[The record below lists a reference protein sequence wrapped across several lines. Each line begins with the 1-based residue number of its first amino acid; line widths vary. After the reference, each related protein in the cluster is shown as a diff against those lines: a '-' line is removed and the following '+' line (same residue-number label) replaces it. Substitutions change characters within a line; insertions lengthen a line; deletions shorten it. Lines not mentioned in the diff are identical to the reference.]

1 MNVNLVYQQ
10 TGYSF
15 QISQF
20 TPLSVIYEVAS
31 KVFHIPGNNIKL
43 FFKEQYVPNEQT
55 YASNYF
61 KKFPVIIN
69 ILENKKTIQS
79 NNNNEKAKIIE
90 EKTFN
95 ETFSEKAKQK
105 KKNFIKCQICNRKNS
120 IFYCRNCNQF
130 ICFECNL
137 RFPEH
142 FSHKK
147 ISLESGDLLL
157 CFEDYRNSVL
167 EQLNELNNAFRFSSQ
182 NIYTD
187 QKRSELFDNLINTLK
202 DLDKKTQSLTIMGT
216 SYKCSNEVLN
226 SFNKELREIEAPK
239 YKEETINSFG
249 LVNEKE
255 LEIQNYISFINLQI
269 LKSKFNI
276 KMTIFFNETK
286 KIFDDLTI
294 EINNKLKDSLNL
306 KEKDYKDLVSYNKEK
321 YKEKDSSTSRS
332 HSLSSSR
339 SSNHSLSLN
348 SSTTKNIDDNNKLS
362 DDKFSSSNNIN
373 NKIDLN
379 PITNKY
385 MKKNSKLIDNNK
397 NENNSYKNLINYK
410 NNHTEANL
418 NRINSCSVVVKEEN
432 SENNESDDNNLI
444 TLPKI
449 KIGNDP
455 NYDININRKNIFKP
469 IEKNKKNCIIHLKN
483 VNNIKDSMQNILK
496 KSLSQSKEVKQIE
509 KRNNNLN
516 NLKIFTNE
524 NPPNSKEIERPKIL
538 KTIQS
543 NKNFDNS
550 YKRAFSNIKI
560 KSVHIKNDISPNPK
574 LNENN
579 KNRISTIN
587 NESIRNSLDK
597 YETNRIL
604 NSLKKLKPKH
614 KIKLYDTYKIKENEA
629 NNDNNDFEN
638 LDYNNVIIKLMKKKS
653 QNEIKKKKNLSK
665 RKINILFNLF
675 PKINEYMVFLY
686 IILIYISVVIIFLN
700 FNNYFY

>member
-1 MNVNLVYQQ
+1 MNVNLIFQQ

-20 TPLSVIYEVAS
+20 TPLSFIYEVAS
-31 KVFHIPGNNIKL
+31 KVFHIPGNAIKL

-69 ILENKKTIQS
+69 ILENKKSIQS

-95 ETFSEKAKQK
+95 ETFLDKAKQK

-157 CFEDYRNSVL
+157 CFEEYRNNVL

-187 QKRSELFDNLINTLK
+187 QKRSELFDDLINTLK

-226 SFNKELREIEAPK
+226 NFNKELREIEPPK

-276 KMTIFFNETK
+276 KMTIFFKEAK

-294 EINNKLKDSLNL
+294 EINNKLRDSLNL
-306 KEKDYKDLVSYNKEK
+306 KEKDYNDLVSYNKEK

-339 SSNHSLSLN
+339 SSNNSLSLN

-362 DDKFSSSNNIN
+362 DKFSSSNNIN
-373 NKIDLN
+373 NKVDLN
-379 PITNKY
+379 AITNKY
-385 MKKNSKLIDNNK
+385 KKKNSKLMSEDNNI
-397 NENNSYKNLINYK
+397 NENNSPKNIIHYKNS
-410 NNHTEANL
+410 HTEANL
-418 NRINSCSVVVKEEN
+418 NKINSCSVVVKEEI
-432 SENNESDDNNLI
+432 SENNESDDDNLI

-449 KIGNDP
+449 KIGNDS
-455 NYDININRKNIFKP
+455 NYDINVNRKKIFKP
-469 IEKNKKNCIIHLKN
+469 IEKNKRNKIIHLKN

-496 KSLSQSKEVKQIE
+496 KSLSQSKEIKQGQKINN
-509 KRNNNLN
+509 NNNLN
-516 NLKIFTNE
+516 TLKLFRNE
-524 NPPNSKEIERPKIL
+524 NPLNSKEIEGPKIL

-550 YKRAFSNIKI
+550 FKRAFSNLKL
-560 KSVHIKNDISPNPK
+560 KSLDTKNDNSH
-574 LNENN
+574 N
-579 KNRISTIN
+579 KNIFSSLNSEKT
-587 NESIRNSLDK
+587 RNSLDK
-597 YETNRIL
+597 YETNKII
-604 NSLKKLKPKH
+604 NSLKKIKPNH
-614 KIKLYDTYKIKENEA
+614 KIKFYDTYKIKESEA
-629 NNDNNDFEN
+629 DNDNNGLEN
-638 LDYNNVIIKLMKKKS
+638 SDYNSAIIKLMKMKN
-653 QNEIKKKKNLSK
+653 QNEIKKK
-665 RKINILFNLF
+665 R
-675 PKINEYMVFLY
+675 
-686 IILIYISVVIIFLN
+686 IYQKEK
-700 FNNYFY
+700 

>member
-1 MNVNLVYQQ
+1 
-10 TGYSF
+10 
-15 QISQF
+15 
-20 TPLSVIYEVAS
+20 
-31 KVFHIPGNNIKL
+31 
-43 FFKEQYVPNEQT
+43 
-55 YASNYF
+55 
-61 KKFPVIIN
+61 
-69 ILENKKTIQS
+69 
-79 NNNNEKAKIIE
+79 
-90 EKTFN
+90 
-95 ETFSEKAKQK
+95 
-105 KKNFIKCQICNRKNS
+105 
-120 IFYCRNCNQF
+120 
-130 ICFECNL
+130 
-137 RFPEH
+137 
-142 FSHKK
+142 
-147 ISLESGDLLL
+147 
-157 CFEDYRNSVL
+157 
-167 EQLNELNNAFRFSSQ
+167 
-182 NIYTD
+182 
-187 QKRSELFDNLINTLK
+187 
-202 DLDKKTQSLTIMGT
+202 
-216 SYKCSNEVLN
+216 
-226 SFNKELREIEAPK
+226 
-239 YKEETINSFG
+239 
-249 LVNEKE
+249 
-255 LEIQNYISFINLQI
+255 
-269 LKSKFNI
+269 
-276 KMTIFFNETK
+276 MTIFFNETK

-604 NSLKKLKPKH
+604 NSLKKLKPNH
-614 KIKLYDTYKIKENEA
+614 KIKLYDTYKIKDNEA

-653 QNEIKKKKNLSK
+653 QNEIKKK
-665 RKINILFNLF
+665 R
-675 PKINEYMVFLY
+675 
-686 IILIYISVVIIFLN
+686 IYQKEK
-700 FNNYFY
+700 

>member
-20 TPLSVIYEVAS
+20 TPLSFIYEVAS
-31 KVFHIPGNNIKL
+31 KVFHIQGNNIKL

-362 DDKFSSSNNIN
+362 DDKLSSSNNIN

-496 KSLSQSKEVKQIE
+496 KSLSQSKEVKQVE

-524 NPPNSKEIERPKIL
+524 NPQNSKEIERPKIL

-604 NSLKKLKPKH
+604 NSLKKLKPNH

-638 LDYNNVIIKLMKKKS
+638 LDYNNIIIKLMKKKS
-653 QNEIKKKKNLSK
+653 QNEIKKK
-665 RKINILFNLF
+665 R
-675 PKINEYMVFLY
+675 
-686 IILIYISVVIIFLN
+686 IYQKEK
-700 FNNYFY
+700 

>member
-1 MNVNLVYQQ
+1 MNVNLVFQQ

-20 TPLSVIYEVAS
+20 TPLSFIYEVAS
-31 KVFHIPGNNIKL
+31 KVFHIPGNSIKL

-69 ILENKKTIQS
+69 VLENKKPIQS
-79 NNNNEKAKIIE
+79 NNINEKAKITE
-90 EKTFN
+90 EKSFN

-120 IFYCRNCNQF
+120 IFYCRNCNHF

-157 CFEDYRNSVL
+157 CFEEYRNNVL

-187 QKRSELFDNLINTLK
+187 QKRSELFENLINALK

-276 KMTIFFNETK
+276 KMTIFFKEAK

-294 EINNKLKDSLNL
+294 EINNKLHDSLNL
-306 KEKDYKDLVSYNKEK
+306 KEKNYNDLVSYNKEK

-332 HSLSSSR
+332 NSISSS
-339 SSNHSLSLN
+339 SNSNHSLSLN
-348 SSTTKNIDDNNKLS
+348 SSSTKNVDDNNRLS
-362 DDKFSSSNNIN
+362 EKFNSSNNIN

-379 PITNKY
+379 VITNKNK
-385 MKKNSKLIDNNK
+385 KKNSKLINIDNNK
-397 NENNSYKNLINYK
+397 NENNSHKNIIYYK
-410 NNHTEANL
+410 NNHTESNL

-432 SENNESDDNNLI
+432 SENNESDDANLL

-449 KIGNDP
+449 KIGNDS
-455 NYDININRKNIFKP
+455 NYDINNNRKKIFKS
-469 IEKNKKNCIIHLKN
+469 IEKNKKSYIIHQN
-483 VNNIKDSMQNILK
+483 NINNIKDSMQNILK
-496 KSLSQSKEVKQIE
+496 KSFSQSKEIKQTQ
-509 KRNNNLN
+509 KNNNNNNLN
-516 NLKIFTNE
+516 TLKLFRNE
-524 NPPNSKEIERPKIL
+524 NPINSKEIEGAKIL

-543 NKNFDNS
+543 YKNFNNS
-550 YKRAFSNIKI
+550 NKRVFSNLKLKLVDT
-560 KSVHIKNDISPNPK
+560 KSGNSRNQNI
-574 LNENN
+574 NENN
-579 KNRISTIN
+579 KNRFSAIN
-587 NESIRNSLDK
+587 IENTLNSLDK
-597 YETNRIL
+597 YETNKIL
-604 NSLKKLKPKH
+604 NSLKKIKPNH
-614 KIKLYDTYKIKENEA
+614 KIKLYDTYKFKENEA
-629 NNDNNDFEN
+629 NNDNNDKEN
-638 LDYNNVIIKLMKKKS
+638 SDNSIAMKLMKNR
-653 QNEIKKKKNLSK
+653 NEIEKK
-665 RKINILFNLF
+665 R
-675 PKINEYMVFLY
+675 
-686 IILIYISVVIIFLN
+686 IYQKEN
-700 FNNYFY
+700 K

>member
-20 TPLSVIYEVAS
+20 TPLSFIYEVAS
-31 KVFHIPGNNIKL
+31 KVFHIQGNNIKL

-276 KMTIFFNETK
+276 KMTIFFKETK

-397 NENNSYKNLINYK
+397 NETNSYKNLINYK

-496 KSLSQSKEVKQIE
+496 KSLSQSKEVKQVE

-604 NSLKKLKPKH
+604 NSLKKLKPNH

-638 LDYNNVIIKLMKKKS
+638 LDYNNIIIKLMKKKS
-653 QNEIKKKKNLSK
+653 QNEIKKK
-665 RKINILFNLF
+665 R
-675 PKINEYMVFLY
+675 
-686 IILIYISVVIIFLN
+686 IYQKEK
-700 FNNYFY
+700 